1 MIRAAVLALALAG
14 CSSGDSLVVV
24 SVGSSVQLDGLALLH
39 TSSLAGGML
48 MDHDVGADQAP
59 FSIPPAKTFGVQVP
73 KAITGMF
80 SVRVEARNAAGMV
93 LATGD
98 SNMITLAP
106 GSRVDV
112 SVTLAPGG
120 AVVSAQPV
128 WIGSGGSAIANG
140 SGARL
145 NVGIGAVDT
154 VGKVTAASGASF
166 TPGYFGLQTAK

>member
-1 MIRAAVLALALAG
+1 MIRAAALALALAG
-14 CSSGDSLVVV
+14 CNSGDSLVVV

-39 TSSLAGGML
+39 TSSLAGGTL
-48 MDHDVGADQAP
+48 LDHDVGADQAP

-73 KAITGMF
+73 RSITGTF
-80 SVRVEARNAAGMV
+80 SIRVEARNAAGMA

-98 SNMITLAP
+98 GMIPLQP

-140 SGARL
+140 SAARL
-145 NVGIGAVDT
+145 NLGIGAVDT
-154 VGKVTAASGASF
+154 VGRVTGASGASF